1 MQQSRARR
9 GGVPARPAG
18 ETTAMG
24 IRRLTGWS
32 VLAALIAFA
41 PASSAQQTTPADA
54 KKPEVKPDV
63 RFDHLDGKSRIYD
76 LDLNHGQ
83 KFIVRIENTCPD
95 AFDYSHSGLPR
106 GATREQAEL
115 ALKALEPKDLPI
127 VYDEQYGG
135 YVIHI
140 QKKDGVEPGK
150 VCTGGEKLETTSFI
164 VSIRQQQWNISFSGA
179 FTFSGLTDPVFS
191 LKTENNVKKV
201 FEEPDKQDS
210 VKLGAASFVHLFHD
224 GVKFKQLQP
233 ALGFGLGI
241 NSDSR
246 AEYMVGAAL
255 RFGDKA
261 TINFGRAWGS
271 IARLPNGTTFDTPVT
286 DDNVLNN
293 LGRRNVSR
301 WFFAIS
307 YAFIDTR
314 DRLLKPFAP
323 ETAAPPGE
331 TKMPEQSGE
340 PDPASVK
347 AIVDAAKNAASYAGA
362 TGLEVPATAQAVCD
376 ATAAKKDAKSVDVT
390 VKVKASDDQLK
401 TLNADATKKAAATK
415 VGVAA
420 EKAFP
425 KLSVS
430 IASVT
435 FAACP

>member
-1 MQQSRARR
+1 MGSKRLM
-9 GGVPARPAG
+9 GV
-18 ETTAMG
+18 
-24 IRRLTGWS
+24 S
-32 VLAALIAFA
+32 VLAGLAFA
-41 PASSAQQTTPADA
+41 SASYGQQTPPVQA
-54 KKPEVKPDV
+54 KSREVKPDV
-63 RFDHLDGKSRIYD
+63 RFDHLDAKSRIYD

-83 KFIVRIENTCPD
+83 KFIVRVENTCPD
-95 AFDYSHSGLPR
+95 AFDYSYSGLSR
-106 GATREQAEL
+106 GVTQEQAERE
-115 ALKALEPKDLPI
+115 ALKGLSSKDLEI
-127 VYDEQYGG
+127 VYDEQFGG

-140 QKKDGVEPGK
+140 QQKDGIEPER
-150 VCTGGEKLETTSFI
+150 VCVGGEKLENTTFI
-164 VSIRQQQWNISFSGA
+164 VSVRQQAWNISFSGA
-179 FTFSGLTDPVFS
+179 LTLSGLTDPVFS
-191 LKTENNVKKV
+191 LKTENDVKKV
-201 FEEPDKQDS
+201 FVESDKEDA

-246 AEYMVGAAL
+246 AEYMIGAAL

-261 TINFGRAWGS
+261 TLNFGRAWGS
-271 IARLPNGTTFDTPVT
+271 IARLPNGVTFDTPIT

-307 YAFIDTR
+307 YSFIDTR

-323 ETAAPPGE
+323 GTAAPPAATE
-331 TKMPEQSGE
+331 RAEESDE

-347 AIVDAAKNAASYAGA
+347 AIVDAAKNAASYVGTA
-362 TGLEVPATAQAVCD
+362 GLEVPATAQAVCD
-376 ATAAKKDAKSVDVT
+376 ATAVKKDAKSVDVT
-390 VKVKASDDQLK
+390 VKVKSSADQLK
-401 TLNADATKKAAATK
+401 ALNAAAMKKAAVTK
-415 VGVAA
+415 IAVAA
-420 EKAFP
+420 ENAFP